1 MQIRKSPQARAFFK
15 KCCTETGVTFMEL
28 LKWIRT
34 RWASLFKM
42 LERMLRLRKV
52 LSFFVYIMHVS

>member
-1 MQIRKSPQARAFFK
+1 
-15 KCCTETGVTFMEL
+15 MEL

-52 LSFFVYIMHVS
+52 KFIFSMNVHVS